1 MKRLFL
7 ILFGLLAVGPSM
19 SQNGN
24 FFVASK
30 FVGAGDTRQIAGAV
44 TYFVTQF
51 SDRLHEKFP
60 CTKVLSN
67 ADVASLIGHERN
79 RELLGSGS
87 ENGLSDIAGAMY
99 CEFLL
104 NLEVGFLPGGD
115 FILAASCIPM
125 RTKFPM
131 FHLEKHGAFTANGGN
146 LVLAAC
152 DELAKKVVDKF
163 KTYELCP
170 FKGPIDVEVKTE
182 MKDKRTESHPAT
194 CHGNDG
200 IYKLDQDIY
209 KQSTAKWH
217 FEKIWKCAAQ
227 GDCTYQSFEESVLE
241 EQNDCYACGS
251 GREGSHTYHEK
262 VTTTVD
268 IKNLSREATY
278 KGQKVQDA
286 LAELKFNEDGTYTLS
301 VMGTS
306 QRGPQKTR
314 TTTMAEGTCDN
325 APSKT
330 DEKTKQTETLIFE
343 VFGPFAGTAFDPV
356 LTQQQTITHEDPA
369 SKEKTTIT
377 FSFNLKK

>member
-7 ILFGLLAVGPSM
+7 ILIGLLAVGHTM

-24 FFVASK
+24 FFVAHK
-30 FVGAGDTRQIAGAV
+30 FVGAGDTRQIAGTV

-51 SDRLHEKFP
+51 SNNLHEKFS
-60 CTKVLSN
+60 CTTVLSN
-67 ADVASLIGHERN
+67 ADVANLIGHERS
-79 RELLGSGS
+79 RELLGSGN
-87 ENGLSDIAGAMY
+87 ENGLADIAGAMN

-104 NLEVGFLPGGD
+104 NLQVGFLPGGD
-115 FILAASCIPM
+115 FIIAASCIPM
-125 RTKFPM
+125 RTKFPI
-131 FHLEKHGAFTANGGN
+131 FHLENHCAFTSNGGN
-146 LVLAAC
+146 QVLAAC

-170 FKGPIDVEVKTE
+170 FKGSIDVEVKTE
-182 MKDKRTESHPAT
+182 MKDERTESHPAT

-200 IYKLDQDIY
+200 IYKLDQTIN

-217 FEKIWKCAAQ
+217 FEKIWKLAAQ
-227 GDCTYQSFEESVLE
+227 GDCSYQSFEESALE

-251 GREGSHTYHEK
+251 GREGQRMYHEK
-262 VTTTVD
+262 TTTTVD
-268 IKNLSREATY
+268 LKSLSREATY

-306 QRGPQKTR
+306 QRGPSKTR
-314 TTTMAEGTCDN
+314 TTTMSEGTCDN

-330 DEKTKQTETLIFE
+330 DEKTKQTETLIYE
-343 VFGPFAGTAFDPV
+343 VFGPFPGTAFDPV
-356 LTQQQTITHEDPA
+356 LAQQQTITREDLA

-377 FSFNLKK
+377 FSFSLKK